1 LILKIKKNGLQCLSN
16 LSFFFK
22 SYNFSEKTL
31 KNILSKDKD
40 KKYPENLEF

>member
-1 LILKIKKNGLQCLSN
+1 MNFDLKNKKEWITMFN
-16 LSFFFK
+16 
-22 SYNFSEKTL
+22 EKTL